1 MIKIKKTGEEVV
13 IIGVTYHDVK
23 VVAKDRELPVVLQY
37 KISNPKSEWTDYVRP
52 DQLVMK

>member
-1 MIKIKKTGEEVV
+1 MIKIKETGEEVV
-13 IIGVTYHDVK
+13 IIGVIYHDVK

-37 KISNPKSEWTDYVRP
+37 KVSDPKGEWTDYVNP

>member
-1 MIKIKKTGEEVV
+1 MKIKETGEEVV
-13 IIGVTYHDVK
+13 IIGVIYHDVK

-37 KISNPKSEWTDYVRP
+37 KVSDTKGEWTDYVSP

>member
-1 MIKIKKTGEEVV
+1 MKLKETGEEVV

-23 VVAKDRELPVVLQY
+23 LFEKDRELPVVLQY
-37 KISNPKSEWTDYVRP
+37 KVTDIEGKWTDYVRP